1 METVTLYS
9 EDFKIVH
16 NTLCELRS
24 LQERVTGVISND
36 LADQLHRIIKN
47 FETGLSAAYDQD
59 NAQFES
65 KMDYYSDFKSENGL
79 RSIWSVYELPIHGFL
94 KDHPYKG
101 AVQVAYG
108 QHWGDEIVC
117 EEIQGGT
124 WADLYR
130 AADRCIRRSGD
141 DHHIFI
147 EAFTV
152 NPNTP
157 NQLIL
162 HTGS

>member
-1 METVTLYS
+1 METVTLHS
-9 EDFKIVH
+9 EDFRTVH
-16 NTLCELRS
+16 NTLCELRN
-24 LQERVTGVISND
+24 LVERMTYSTVKVD
-36 LADQLHRIIKN
+36 DVQRIVQG
-47 FETGLSAAYDQD
+47 FEQGLRNAYEQD
-59 NAQFES
+59 NASFDS
-65 KMDYYSDFKSENGL
+65 KMDYYSGFQSENGL

-101 AVQVAYG
+101 ALQVAYG
-108 QHWGDEIVC
+108 QHWGDEPVF

-152 NPNTP
+152 NPNCP
-157 NQLIL
+157 QQLIL

>member
-1 METVTLYS
+1 METVTLRG
-9 EDFKIVH
+9 EDFRTVH
-16 NTLCELRS
+16 NTLCELRN
-24 LQERVTGVISND
+24 LVERMTHSTIKIDDV
-36 LADQLHRIIKN
+36 QRIVQG
-47 FETGLSAAYDQD
+47 FEAGLRDAYEQD
-59 NAQFES
+59 NSVFED
-65 KMDYYSDFKSENGL
+65 KMDYYSEFRQENGL
-79 RSIWSVYELPIHGFL
+79 DSIWSIYELPIHGFL
-94 KDHPYKG
+94 RDHPYKG
-101 AVQVAYG
+101 ALQVAYRD
-108 QHWGDEIVC
+108 HWGDEGVF

-141 DHHIFI
+141 GHHCFI

-152 NPNTP
+152 NRDCP